1 LNIIKMWFSIV
12 LLSLVNLAV
21 SNSQQDCN
29 RQIVNNF
36 CLRFD
41 KRLIYICRS
50 TVVLFSDGTT
60 VCDKDR
66 RCATLELPCL
76 NSLPIGTRVSRFPDV
91 TTTATL
97 NVTLSSTPG
106 VSFMEAVNA
115 SNVLKIFKFLK
126 SDLPETETPAETETT
141 ATTENQTED
150 PIFSVSPERD
160 TFISVQTV
168 DTEKPGWTTA
178 FEEELTT
185 TTTATTENQAEDP
198 GIFSV
203 PPERDTFSSVQT
215 VPGET
220 ETTTGRVR
228 LG

>member
-1 LNIIKMWFSIV
+1 MWFSIV

-106 VSFMEAVNA
+106 VSFMEAVKA
-115 SNVLKIFKFLK
+115 SNVLKNFKFIK
-126 SDLPETETPAETETT
+126 SNLPETETPAETETT
-141 ATTENQTED
+141 AARESEKDDATIPVRPGET
-150 PIFSVSPERD
+150 D
-160 TFISVQTV
+160 TFSFVQPV

-185 TTTATTENQAEDP
+185 TTTGTTENQAEDP